1 MLIIAA
7 LFAAAL
13 QSPATTIHVVVR
25 TAAAPVD
32 GADVV
37 VLGRTYR
44 TGADGAV
51 TIDVAAGT
59 FEVTV
64 AKEDFVP
71 VTTHVTVNAGQTQDV
86 LVDLAPEPSFE
97 ERVTVS
103 ATRTERRLADEP
115 TRVEVL
121 DKEDL
126 EEEQAQTPGDITMV
140 LNEKAGVRAQTSSP
154 GLGTASVRI
163 QGMRGRYT
171 RVLSDGLPIFGED
184 VGGIGLLQ
192 TPPTD
197 LAQIELIKGVAS
209 ALYGAGALGG
219 VIDLISKRPGAT
231 PERQVL
237 LNRSSH
243 GATDAVLF
251 ASEPLT
257 DRWSGSVIV
266 GGHFQELDDVDSDG
280 WADLPHY
287 SRGIVRPRVY
297 WDDHHGDTLF
307 ATAGVTWEHR
317 TGGTIDGA
325 VLPTTNAPYVEGL
338 DTARVD
344 GGFVSQTLVAQ
355 KYVLTA
361 RGSMTTQRQDH
372 RFGEIGE
379 RDRTDTFFGEV
390 SIRGQAPRQ
399 TWVAGG
405 AFERDTFTP
414 TALEQFAYTYNVPGV
429 FAQDD
434 VDVAPWLVV
443 SASARVDA
451 HDQFGTFVSP
461 RLSALLRGGGWTSR
475 FAAGSGFYAPT
486 PFTDETEAA
495 GLTRLTIPTP
505 LRPERGRSYSWDVG
519 RTIGPVSLNA
529 TAFHSV
535 VDDAMVLDRERYVL
549 LNSPAPTTNTGAELF
564 AVYHDDPFSVSG
576 VYTYVHAIEGAGAD
590 RGDIPLTP
598 RQSIGVFGVWE
609 KESTGRVA
617 LEWYYTGRQR
627 LEDNPY
633 RSTSEPYI
641 VFGGLIER
649 RLRHLRLFLNA
660 ENLGNVKQTDW
671 DPLIR
676 PTRAIDGRWTVDAW
690 APLDGRVVNGGV
702 RIAF

>member
-7 LFAAAL
+7 LFAIAL
-13 QSPATTIHVVVR
+13 QAPATAIHVVVR
-25 TAAAPVD
+25 TAAAPVA

-37 VLGRTYR
+37 VLGRTYH
-44 TGADGAV
+44 TDAGGAV
-51 TIDVAAGT
+51 TIDVAAGAV
-59 FEVTV
+59 EVTV

-71 VTTHVTVNAGQTQDV
+71 VTTTVTVAAGQTQDV
-86 LVDLAPEPSFE
+86 VVTIAPQPSFE

-103 ATRTERRLADEP
+103 ATRTDRRLADEP

-140 LNEKAGVRAQTSSP
+140 LNEKAGVRVQASSP
-154 GLGTASVRI
+154 ALGTASVRI

-219 VIDLISKRPGAT
+219 VIDLISKRPDAT

-237 LNRSSH
+237 VNRSTH

-251 ASEPLT
+251 ATEPLT
-257 DRWSGSVIV
+257 DRWRGSLLV
-266 GGHFQELDDVDSDG
+266 GGHFQEQNDVDNDG
-280 WADLPHY
+280 WADLPGY
-287 SRGIVRPRVY
+287 RRAVVRPRVY
-297 WDDHHGDTLF
+297 WDDKKGDTFF
-307 ATAGVTWEHR
+307 ATGGVTWEHR
-317 TGGTIDGA
+317 TGGTVDGA
-325 VLPTTNAPYVEGL
+325 VLPATDAQYREGL

-344 GGFVSQTLVAQ
+344 GGFVAQTLLAQ
-355 KYVLTA
+355 TYVVTA
-361 RGSMTTQRQDH
+361 RGSVTTQQQDH
-372 RFGEIGE
+372 QFGEIGE
-379 RDRTDTFFGEV
+379 HDRNDTFFGEV
-390 SIRGQAPRQ
+390 SIRGRAPRQ

-414 TALEQFAYTYNVPGV
+414 TNLDRFAYTYNVPALFV
-429 FAQDD
+429 QDD
-434 VDVAPWLVV
+434 IDVAPWLVV
-443 SASARVDA
+443 SASGRVDA
-451 HDQFGTFVSP
+451 HNRFGTFVSP

-505 LRPERGRSYSWDVG
+505 LKAERGRSSSWDLG
-519 RTIGPVSLNA
+519 RTLGPVSLNA
-529 TAFHSV
+529 TLFHSV
-535 VDDAMVLDRERYVL
+535 VDDAVVLDREHYVL
-549 LNSPAPTTNTGAELF
+549 SNSPVPTTNTGAELL
-564 AVYHDDPFSVSG
+564 AAYHDDPFSVTG

-590 RGDIPLTP
+590 RGDVPLTP
-598 RQSIGVFGVWE
+598 RHSIGVFGVWE
-609 KESTGRVA
+609 KEQTGRVA

-641 VFGGLIER
+641 VFGALVER
-649 RLRHLRLFLNA
+649 RLRHLRLFVNA
-660 ENLGNVKQTDW
+660 EDLGNVRQSDW

-676 PTRAIDGRWTVDAW
+676 PARAIDGRWTVDAW
-690 APLDGRVVNGGV
+690 APLDGRVINGGV
-702 RIAF
+702 RIGF